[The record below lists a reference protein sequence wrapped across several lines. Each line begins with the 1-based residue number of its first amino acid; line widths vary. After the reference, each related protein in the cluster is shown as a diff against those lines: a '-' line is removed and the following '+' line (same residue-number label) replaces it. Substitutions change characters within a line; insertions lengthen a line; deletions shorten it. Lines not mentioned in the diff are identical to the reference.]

1 MYTTDHLSPLDL
13 HLDEK
18 NPRFRIDL
26 NPSQNEIREYML
38 KHENLFVLAN
48 SMVNMNTLLPGERVI
63 ISQENGKNIVLEGN
77 RRTCIYQMLL
87 NRSLIPESA
96 KRVFPE
102 AKSEFLNEIQ
112 SIPVDIVPN
121 KKDAMAFLA
130 ARHIIGVE
138 KWSSYSKWK
147 ISFEYFVEGLSI
159 NEISTKLVMSANTV
173 TTSIRNY
180 KILQRG
186 IVNPIWN
193 EQERKSL
200 NLLDIKPD
208 KLIRIFHQAETVK
221 LFGLKYLPSNDLCS
235 DLFSDELITKLIL
248 LLTKM
253 AFISG
258 ELDTRTTISDVR
270 EKIIS
275 EIPEYSSI
283 SNQKASSNSD
293 SDKSQNNEK
302 NSSDNNNP
310 NSSKDTETS
319 DNSTEKTD
327 TTKGTGGKKN
337 LPYFF
342 EGLQYGHLQPI
353 DPETHGVTRICNE
366 IQNFSNHHFVE
377 SFPICSAFLVRA
389 LIEHSIKYYSKT
401 NNIQGQEKLIWSQ
414 IIQGNPNPKL
424 SQIIDQFNRNLIN
437 FIPDKKANGYF
448 ASLFS
453 KYNETADPLNWV
465 IHNPEEFVIAPERLR
480 SLASQGLLSL
490 INFFIK

>member
-1 MYTTDHLSPLDL
+1 
-13 HLDEK
+13 
-18 NPRFRIDL
+18 
-26 NPSQNEIREYML
+26 ML

-87 NRSLIPESA
+87 NRSLIPDSA

-193 EQERKSL
+193 DQERKSL

-208 KLIRIFHQAETVK
+208 KLIRIFHQAETVN
-221 LFGLKYLPSNDLCS
+221 LFGLRYLPTNDLCS
-235 DLFSDELITKLIL
+235 DLFSDDLITKLIL

-258 ELDTRTTISDVR
+258 ELDTRTAISDIR

-275 EIPEYSSI
+275 EIPEFSSI
-283 SNQKASSNSD
+283 SNQKASSDSD
-293 SDKSQNNEK
+293 SSKSQNNERK
-302 NSSDNNNP
+302 GSDNNNP
-310 NSSKDTETS
+310 DSGKDTETS
-319 DNSTEKTD
+319 NNSTENTN
-327 TTKGTGGKKN
+327 KGTGGKNN

-342 EGLQYGHLQPI
+342 EGLQYGHLKPI
-353 DPETHGVTRICNE
+353 NPETHGVTRICIE
-366 IQNFSNHHFVE
+366 IQNFSNHHLVE
-377 SFPICSAFLVRA
+377 TYPLCSAFLVRA

-401 NNIQGQEKLIWSQ
+401 HNIQGQDKLIWSQ
-414 IIQGNPNPKL
+414 VSQGNEKPKL
-424 SQIIDQFNRNLIN
+424 SYIIDQFNKNLKN
-437 FIPDKKANGYF
+437 FIPDSTANGYF
-448 ASLFS
+448 SSLFS

-465 IHNPEEFVIAPERLR
+465 IHHPDEFIIAPERLR
-480 SLASQGLLSL
+480 SLAGQGLLYL
-490 INFFIK
+490 INYFIH